1 MAGADA
7 SEQRLPSTDLL
18 DANEIGST
26 PGGIGAGL
34 ATRQGC
40 PIAAHA
46 VGARCGQDRRENKPA
61 RSSYTTIHAACRSI
75 TDSVSLVLTL
85 PVSPVLLATRVL
97 VVPVW
102 GSVVPV
108 FPVLPLVAHL
118 AGLPQSV
125 KPVCSKNRPVPCG
138 LCRNS

>member
-1 MAGADA
+1 MTAQNRPA
-7 SEQRLPSTDLL
+7 QRWRTLP
-18 DANEIGST
+18 GST
-26 PGGIGAGL
+26 PGGMGAGS
-34 ATRQGC
+34 ATRQCC

-46 VGARCGQDRRENKPA
+46 VGARGGQDQRGPPH
-61 RSSYTTIHAACRSI
+61 SSYTTIQAACRSI

-97 VVPVW
+97 VVPVR
-102 GSVVPV
+102 GPVVPV

-125 KPVCSKNRPVPCG
+125 KPVRPKNRPVPCG